1 MQWVKG
7 AVLLCE
13 RAAVPRALQ
22 TAALAA
28 CSPLPPL
35 SPGPAGGPAKEVWAG
50 AWGTGCAALGS
61 EVAVPA
67 WDRSARVLRSVGWEG
82 VKLSC
87 PRGTWSYSSGASF
100 KRMARREEDA
110 TGNTVHPCKA
120 LRTVNPEPW
129 NHPPSSS
136 SVPPSL
142 LWCLPGGWQWTGAPR
157 SGSCWDS

>member
-1 MQWVKG
+1 VQWVKG

-50 AWGTGCAALGS
+50 GPAKEVWAGAWGTGCAALGS

-67 WDRSARVLRSVGWEG
+67 
-82 VKLSC
+82 
-87 PRGTWSYSSGASF
+87 
-100 KRMARREEDA
+100 
-110 TGNTVHPCKA
+110 
-120 LRTVNPEPW
+120 
-129 NHPPSSS
+129 
-136 SVPPSL
+136 
-142 LWCLPGGWQWTGAPR
+142 
-157 SGSCWDS
+157 